1 MPLLGSIIKS
11 GIALRSKI
19 AIERSNP
26 EQHQK
31 KVLRK
36 LLSKAKDTM
45 FGNAYKFSDLLDSD
59 NFIDRYKATV
69 PIHDYNSIFSKWWN
83 KTLHNAED
91 VCWPGVVKY
100 FALSSGTSESSS
112 KHIPVTKDMIKSIQ
126 KVSMKQILSLAKYDL
141 PQSLFEKGILMLGG
155 STHLHQRGSYFEG
168 DLSGITVSNI
178 PFWFQHFYKPG
189 RKISKEMDWNA
200 KLEEITE
207 KAAEWD
213 IGIIV
218 GVPAWVQ
225 LLIEKVIVR
234 YNLKNIHEIWP
245 NLSIYVH
252 GGVSFEPYRKG
263 FEQLLGK
270 PLNYIETYL
279 ASEGFIAFQDEPG
292 ERSMRLNLNNGI
304 FFEFIPFN
312 PQNFNSDG
320 EVIGN
325 PKTLLVHEIEE
336 GQDYAILL
344 STCAGAWRYLIGDV
358 VRFTNKSKCDIVIV
372 GRTKHF
378 LSLCGEHLSVD
389 NMNKAIEM
397 VANEL
402 NIRINEFTVSGI
414 PFGTMFAHKWYIG
427 TDDSCD
433 PSSVRQLIDDKLK
446 ILNDDYRVERGS
458 ALQEI
463 FVEIVSPQV
472 FLQWMEANNKVGAQ
486 NKFPRVM
493 KNHQFSEWE
502 EFVKKTQQ
510 AH

>member
-11 GIALRSKI
+11 GIALRSKLKLD
-19 AIERSNP
+19 RYSP
-26 EQHQK
+26 EQHQR
-31 KVLRK
+31 KVLRRLLTKAQHTLFGQTYKFGK
-36 LLSKAKDTM
+36 LLASPQYVSK
-45 FGNAYKFSDLLDSD
+45 FRL
-59 NFIDRYKATV
+59 TV
-69 PIHDYNSIFSKWWN
+69 PVHDYNSIFSKWWN
-83 KTLHNAED
+83 KALHNEED
-91 VCWPGVVKY
+91 VCWPGAVRY

-126 KVSMKQILSLAKYDL
+126 KVSVNQILSLSKYDL
-141 PQSLFEKGILMLGG
+141 PESLFEKGILMLGG
-155 STHLHQRGSYFEG
+155 STHLHQKGSYFEG
-168 DLSGITVSNI
+168 DLSGITASNI

-189 RKISKEMDWNA
+189 KKIAKEMDWNA

-207 KAAEWD
+207 KAPEWD

-225 LLIEKVIVR
+225 LLIEKVIAK
-234 YNLKNIHEIWP
+234 YQLKNIHEIWP

-263 FEQLLGK
+263 FETLLGK
-270 PLNYIETYL
+270 QLNYIETYL
-279 ASEGFIAFQDEPG
+279 ASEGFIAYQDEPG

-304 FFEFIPFN
+304 FFEFIPFT
-312 PQNFNSDG
+312 QEYFNSEG
-320 EVIGN
+320 EIIGR
-325 PKTLLVHEIEE
+325 PKTYMVHEVEE

-344 STCAGAWRYLIGDV
+344 STNSGAWRYLIGDV
-358 VRFTNKSKCDIVIV
+358 VRFTNKENCDIIIV

-397 VANEL
+397 VSDEL

-414 PFGTMFAHKWYIG
+414 PHDTMFAHKWYIG
-427 TDDSCD
+427 TEDTQDVEK
-433 PSSVRQLIDDKLK
+433 VRELLDEKLK

-458 ALQEI
+458 ALKEV
-463 FVEIVSPQV
+463 FVEIIHPSV
-472 FLQWMEANNKVGAQ
+472 FLMWMESHNKVGAQ

-493 KNHQFSEWE
+493 KNHQFGEWE
-502 EFVKKTQQ
+502 SFVRSIK
-510 AH
+510 

>member
-45 FGNAYKFSDLLDSD
+45 FGNAYRFSDLLESD
-59 NFIDRYKATV
+59 NFIDNFRGSV

-141 PQSLFEKGILMLGG
+141 PESLFEKGILMLGG

-207 KAAEWD
+207 KAPEWD
-213 IGIIV
+213 IGIVV

-225 LLIEKVIVR
+225 LLIEKVITR

-414 PFGTMFAHKWYIG
+414 PYGTMFAHKWYVG
-427 TDDSCD
+427 TDDNCD
-433 PSSVRQLIDDKLK
+433 PSHVRQLIDDKLK

-493 KNHQFSEWE
+493 KNHQFSYWE
-502 EFVKKTQQ
+502 MFLKKT
-510 AH
+510 HTTR